1 VGEAATWAGWTVLF
15 GSLPVACGLV
25 VLAAIQAG
33 AGRLEEHV
41 LHKRWGDSYDSYRE
55 QVPRWF

>member
-1 VGEAATWAGWTVLF
+1 LF